1 VSPRYIAGREAL
13 IPHYTEEQQIG
24 LMALPGALLVL
35 VLTMSVSDPK
45 IRLREVIENMN
56 FVLEVKQAYPDNAL
70 IQGVFEDTEIP
81 LRVLHLSSLSDKE
94 AAWRALRLYI
104 EVASAPLGVDTQ
116 STEFRAFLVVLV
128 NKLAEDVET
137 GLFGDD
143 PVMVKVQSDYLRML
157 EQQFSLVPSHP
168 IDNTLL

>member
-1 VSPRYIAGREAL
+1 M
-13 IPHYTEEQQIG
+13 T
-24 LMALPGALLVL
+24 LPNAILLL
-35 VLTMSVSDPK
+35 VLTMCVSEPK
-45 IRLREVIENMN
+45 TRLRDVIEDMD
-56 FVLEVKQAYPDNAL
+56 FVQEVKEAYPDNTL

-81 LRVLHLSSLSDKE
+81 LRALHLSSLSDRE

-104 EVASAPLGVDTQ
+104 EEASAPLGVDTE
-116 STEFRAFLVVLV
+116 SREFRALLVGLV
-128 NKLAEDVET
+128 NKLAEDVEK
-137 GLFGDD
+137 GLFGND

>member
-1 VSPRYIAGREAL
+1 VSPRYIAGRGTL
-13 IPHYTEEQQIG
+13 IPYYTEEQQAG

-45 IRLREVIENMN
+45 TRLRDVIENMN
-56 FVLEVKQAYPDNAL
+56 FVLEVKQAYPDNTL

-94 AAWRALRLYI
+94 APWRALRLYI
-104 EVASAPLGVDTQ
+104 EEASRPLGVDTQ
-116 STEFRAFLVVLV
+116 STEFRAFLIVLV
-128 NKLAEDVET
+128 NKLAEDVEK

-157 EQQFSLVPSHP
+157 ERQFSLAPSHP

>member
-1 VSPRYIAGREAL
+1 M
-13 IPHYTEEQQIG
+13 PHYTKEQQAR
-24 LMALPGALLVL
+24 LMALPGAVL
-35 VLTMSVSDPK
+35 MAVLTMSVPDPET
-45 IRLREVIENMN
+45 RLRDVIEDMD
-56 FVLEVKQAYPDNAL
+56 FVQEVKQAYPDNTL

-81 LRVLHLSSLSDKE
+81 LRALHLSTLSDRE

-104 EVASAPLGVDTQ
+104 EEASAPLGVDTE
-116 STEFRAFLVVLV
+116 SREFRAFLVGLV
-128 NKLAEDVET
+128 NKIAEDVEK
-137 GLFGDD
+137 GLFGND